1 MFLLSIICTI
11 LPILM
16 VLFQIFIL
24 VKIENEFLEISR
36 IIKKQEEEEL
46 KKIERAK
53 ALENEE
59 VQKASV
65 EISREAD
72 AFIDRYL
79 KDNHQ

>member
-36 IIKKQEEEEL
+36 IIKS
-46 KKIERAK
+46 KKRK
-53 ALENEE
+53 
-59 VQKASV
+59 S
-65 EISREAD
+65 
-72 AFIDRYL
+72 
-79 KDNHQ
+79 